1 VGIFGILNTNS
12 GFRSNPVT
20 QHLAIPASMKNQI
33 NRSTLSNAVALR
45 NAGFSLVEV
54 VLAVGIMA
62 LGVVTIL
69 GLLPH
74 GMEMSRK
81 TANEQAE
88 TRIVD
93 QLIGEVQA
101 ADWTTMSGIVS
112 ASSSKVILKYFDD
125 QGLELGAGS
134 GNLDDLVYLA
144 RVRLLDNSE
153 IDRGARIPSTSN
165 LANPFLRRVQVEV
178 AVTQDQQ
185 FNFDQPP
192 PAIPVRR
199 FTQLIAKTRK

>member
-1 VGIFGILNTNS
+1 MKTVIHPSIH
-12 GFRSNPVT
+12 SNVV
-20 QHLAIPASMKNQI
+20 
-33 NRSTLSNAVALR
+33 AVSR

-93 QLIGEVQA
+93 QLISEVQA
-101 ADWTTMSGIVS
+101 ADWSTMSGIVG
-112 ASSSKVILKYFDD
+112 SSNGSGVLKYFDD
-125 QGLELGAGS
+125 QGLELGTGS
-134 GNLDDLVYLA
+134 GNLDNLVYLA
-144 RVRLLDNSE
+144 RVRLLNANE
-153 IDRGARIPSTSN
+153 ITQGARIPSTSN

>member
-1 VGIFGILNTNS
+1 MKTKTNHLT
-12 GFRSNPVT
+12 NLKVT
-20 QHLAIPASMKNQI
+20 ACRKA
-33 NRSTLSNAVALR
+33 A
-45 NAGFSLVEV
+45 FSLVEV

-101 ADWTTMSGIVS
+101 GNWATMGGVVNQGS
-112 ASSSKVILKYFDD
+112 AQQVLKFFDD
-125 QGLELGAGS
+125 QGLEVGS
-134 GNLDDLVYLA
+134 GLGNIDTMVYLA
-144 RVRLLDNSE
+144 RARLADNTE
-153 IDRGARIPSTSN
+153 ITRGAMIPSNSN
-165 LANPFLRRVQVEV
+165 LANPFLRRVLVEV
-178 AVTQDQQ
+178 AVTQDQR

-192 PAIPVRR
+192 PGIPVRR
-199 FTQLIAKTRK
+199 FTQLVAKMRK